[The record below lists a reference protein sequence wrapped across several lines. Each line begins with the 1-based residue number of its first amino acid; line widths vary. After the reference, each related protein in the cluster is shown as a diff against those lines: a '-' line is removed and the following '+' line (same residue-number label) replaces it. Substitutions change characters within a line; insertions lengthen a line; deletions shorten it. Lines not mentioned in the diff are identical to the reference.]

1 MGHHLV
7 VGAGGIG
14 RSVTTHLVA
23 LGHTVTLASRSG
35 RVTQRPW
42 EQQAGGAAAVTV
54 VTADASDATRLVEL
68 AHGTDSIVNAVNPP
82 SYDRW
87 DTDWPPVAA
96 ALLEAAERTGAALV
110 VIGNL
115 YQYGEVDGPMTER
128 TPLAAT
134 GHKGRLRADMWLT
147 ALEAQR
153 AGRVQVTEL
162 RSSDYVG
169 PGATRMTS
177 YLGDVVVD
185 RVATGRRALMPVG
198 RTDVPHTWT
207 YIPDVGRFAAL
218 VCARAGEGTGSGS
231 GSGSGSGTEVFGRPW
246 HVPSPAA
253 RTVQEAADDVAR
265 LTGHRPRRVLRL
277 PRPVGTALGLVIPF
291 FREVRETRH
300 QFERPFV
307 LDASEAERVFGFTA
321 TPWEQ
326 VLTETITDR
335 VGPEALVGGA
345 TAGVS

>member
-14 RSVTTHLVA
+14 RSVTAHLVA

-42 EQQAGGAAAVTV
+42 EQEPGGTEAVTV
-54 VTADASDATRLVEL
+54 VAADAGDAERLVQL
-68 AHGTDSIVNAVNPP
+68 ARGADSIVNAVNPP

-87 DTDWPPVAA
+87 DADWPPVAA
-96 ALLEAAERTGAALV
+96 ALLEAAERTAAALV

-115 YQYGEVDGPMTER
+115 YQYGEVAGPMTEW

-134 GHKGRLRADMWLT
+134 GSKGRLRADMWLT

-153 AGRVQVTEL
+153 AGRVRVTEL

-185 RVATGRRALMPVG
+185 RVAAGGRALMPVG

-218 VCARAGEGTGSGS
+218 VCARAGEGAGSGAE
-231 GSGSGSGTEVFGRPW
+231 SGSGTEVFGRPW

-326 VLTETITDR
+326 VLTETIADR
-335 VGPEALVGGA
+335 VGPEALVGRERAASGA
-345 TAGVS
+345 